1 MSAADYAALA
11 SGIIGIIGAVTALIK
26 VLQHSHDASAH
37 NGKSTNG
44 PQSLRLRHGGI
55 S

>member
-26 VLQHSHDASAH
+26 VLQHSRNASAH
-37 NGKSTNG
+37 GSKSNGN
-44 PQSLRLRHGGI
+44 PQG
-55 S
+55 